1 MKKTLL
7 TLKNTDRALKCSKEK
22 KHECITGKNPFR
34 EGSINALE
42 VLQKTETITP
52 VQYSIKGDTQ
62 SQFMALLGAMM
73 GKYPSRRP
81 RTAKQAI
88 DWLKVAKKTFV
99 YE

>member
-1 MKKTLL
+1 MEKLL
-7 TLKNTDRALKCSKEK
+7 LNYIFSL
-22 KHECITGKNPFR
+22 
-34 EGSINALE
+34 
-42 VLQKTETITP
+42 TIP
-52 VQYSIKGDTQ
+52 GLLQYSIKGDTQ